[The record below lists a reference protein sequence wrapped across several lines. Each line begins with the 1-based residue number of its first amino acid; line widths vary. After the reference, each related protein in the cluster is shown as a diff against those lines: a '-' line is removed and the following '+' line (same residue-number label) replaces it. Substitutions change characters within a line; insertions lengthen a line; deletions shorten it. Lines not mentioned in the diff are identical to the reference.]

1 MEKNSANHR
10 NKQHKCTGPDFK
22 YTNVWCNKK
31 KKQLAKTRMDRKIKK
46 ERQRN
51 AGEQLEWESS
61 GWYPVSLSVSGC
73 FLWMLLR
80 SAVTHLFWWRL
91 RSVNWEVGGY
101 PTPCTLWILCIL
113 ATTRTLQ
120 NPCASLSLRRR
131 ASDGVQDW
139 FAGAEVWLAAQ
150 GTPTLSEAGVS
161 LPPAC
166 WHLHYPCFHGSGRSP
181 HMAQVGGSACD
192 TITLPVG

>member
-1 MEKNSANHR
+1 MLDSSLNEKADADT
-10 NKQHKCTGPDFK
+10 QC
-22 YTNVWCNKK
+22 
-31 KKQLAKTRMDRKIKK
+31 L
-46 ERQRN
+46 
-51 AGEQLEWESS
+51 
-61 GWYPVSLSVSGC
+61 SLSVSGC

-101 PTPCTLWILCIL
+101 PTPCTLWILRLL

-139 FAGAEVWLAAQ
+139 FAGAEVWLAVQ
-150 GTPTLSEAGVS
+150 GTPTWSLS
-161 LPPAC
+161 LPSPTFTIPVSMVAVGLLT
-166 WHLHYPCFHGSGRSP
+166 WRRWADQRVTRLHFLW
-181 HMAQVGGSACD
+181 D
-192 TITLPVG
+192 N